1 MTFRG
6 YEIGARTIAV
16 AIFIAFIVGMML
28 FGVSQCQKRRSE
40 AAQSRVERS
49 QAEAAS
55 NSAADAIGTV
65 ARSGETERASED
77 LTRSNDKEIRNAQG
91 ADERVG
97 AGVNA
102 AGLRALCLRHTYR
115 NDPRCRVFKPSPK

>member
-1 MTFRG
+1 MNLTRQ
-6 YEIGARTIAV
+6 TIMLGLIV
-16 AIFIAFIVGMML
+16 LLVVIVIFAGPAA
-28 FGVSQCQKRRSE
+28 CQKIRSQG
-40 AAQSRVERS
+40 AQSRVERS

-65 ARSGETERASED
+65 AASGEATAASEE
-77 LTRSNDKEIRNAQG
+77 LTRSNEKEIRDAQG

-102 AGLRALCLRHTYR
+102 AGLRSLCRRAAYR
-115 NDPRCRVFKPSPK
+115 DDPRCGVFKPAAR